1 MNMEQNNIG
10 IVYLLT
16 NECMPGLVKIG
27 MTSRESMDARLKELY
42 TTGVPMPFECVY
54 ACKVDCYKELER
66 ALHDAFEPYRVN
78 PSREFFR
85 IKTSQV
91 MGILRL
97 FDKGNITSEVVTEL
111 EKQQEDESAEDGSE
125 QVKTKVY
132 RRPAQNYFE
141 MGLKEGDVLTYVHD
155 SSVTCIV
162 KSERKVEYNGQ
173 LTHLTPITTE
183 LLKAKRSVQP
193 TPHWE
198 FNGRNLS
205 DLYEEWQE
213 RVSKESSDEE

>member
-1 MNMEQNNIG
+1 MEQNSNIG
-10 IVYLLT
+10 IVYILT
-16 NECMPGLVKIG
+16 NRYMPGLVKIG

-42 TTGVPMPFECVY
+42 TTGVPVPFECVY

-78 PSREFFR
+78 PSREFFE

-97 FDKGNITSEVVTEL
+97 FDKGNITPEIVTEL
-111 EKQQEDESAEDGSE
+111 EKQQEEEPMDNSDDQA
-125 QVKTKVY
+125 KAKIF

-141 MGLKEGDVLTYVHD
+141 MGLKKGDVLTYVHD
-155 SSVTCIV
+155 PSITCTV
-162 KSERKVEYNGQ
+162 ESERKVLFNGSI
-173 LTHLTPITTE
+173 THLTPITTQ

-198 FNGRNLS
+198 FNGKNLS
-205 DLYEEWQE
+205 DLYEDWQE
-213 RVSKESSDEE
+213 RVNKESSDEE